1 MSDTSTFRPMP
12 RRGAFV
18 VASIVAAVLVA
29 AVSVSDAGAQ
39 RAPAPGARGTRAA
52 TDTLTLTFDAA
63 VVRALRDGEEVR
75 AANAGVT
82 VAEAQIGV
90 ARSTGLPQLR
100 LNSGYSQV
108 VENARANIVGAVFN
122 QAFTYTANAQ
132 LQQPLF
138 LGGRVVAGAKAA
150 NAVRGAARASTVEV
164 RSQVVVDVERAYL
177 NALFTRRLIE
187 IQRRNLQLAD
197 QRVAQA
203 QQLETAGRASRY
215 DVLRLKVE
223 RANLEPDLVQAQND
237 YAIAVLN
244 LRRLVNV
251 PSEQPLALVS
261 ELDTLAL
268 QRLLLSVDTT
278 KTSVAE
284 RSAVR
289 AAELTRVAREAGV
302 RVARADLLP
311 SVTAT
316 LTSGYLALPSSNGF
330 PASSG
335 QTSNAFCAPGAVATR
350 LCQNNGW
357 FTDRNFGFQVSW
369 PIFDGLRTRSNIEN
383 ARALVDQSTVQL
395 ALVREQVEIE
405 AAASRAEFARART
418 LFDARRETVAE
429 ANEAYELA
437 VLRNTRGVGTVLDVS
452 DAQLNLVRAQVNAAR
467 AIYDVFLAAAELAR
481 ATGRPIPL
489 PDGGAMRITDRGA
502 DRVTTDR

>member
-1 MSDTSTFRPMP
+1 MSRHGPF
-12 RRGAFV
+12 
-18 VASIVAAVLVA
+18 VAAFILAAILVEA
-29 AVSVSDAGAQ
+29 LTTSPVQAQVAPTQAVRGPRSV
-39 RAPAPGARGTRAA
+39 
-52 TDTLTLTFDAA
+52 TDTLALTFDVA
-63 VVRALRDGEEVR
+63 VLRALRDGEEVR
-75 AANAGVT
+75 SANAGVN
-82 VAEAQIGV
+82 VAEAQIGI

-100 LNSGYSQV
+100 LNSGYLQI

-122 QAFTYTANAQ
+122 QAFTYTASAQ

-138 LGGRVVAGAKAA
+138 LGGRVVAGARAA
-150 NAVRGAARASTVEV
+150 NAVRGAARANTAEV
-164 RSQVVVDVERAYL
+164 RGQVVVDVERAYL

-197 QRVAQA
+197 ERVAQA

-215 DVLRLKVE
+215 DVLRLRVE

-251 PSEQPLALVS
+251 PSEQPLSLVS

-268 QRLLLSVDTT
+268 QRLLVGVDTM
-278 KTSVAE
+278 KTAPAQ

-316 LTSGYLALPSSNGF
+316 LTSGFLALPVTNGF
-330 PASSG
+330 PTSTG
-335 QTSNAFCAPGAVATR
+335 RTSNTFCPPGAVATR
-350 LCQNNGW
+350 VCQNNGW
-357 FTDRNFGFQVSW
+357 FADRNFGFQVSW
-369 PIFDGLRTRSNIEN
+369 PIFDGLRTKSNIEN
-383 ARALVDQSTVQL
+383 ARALMDQSTVQL

-405 AAASRAEFARART
+405 AAASRAEFGRART
-418 LFDARRETVAE
+418 LFDARRQTVAE
-429 ANEAYELA
+429 ANEAYDLA
-437 VLRNTRGVGTVLDVS
+437 MLRNTRGVGTVLDVS